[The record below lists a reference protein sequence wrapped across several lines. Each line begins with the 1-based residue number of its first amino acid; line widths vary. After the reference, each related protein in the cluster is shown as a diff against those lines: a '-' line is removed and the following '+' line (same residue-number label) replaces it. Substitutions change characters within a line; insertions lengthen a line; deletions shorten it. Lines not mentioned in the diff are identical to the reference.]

1 MLQYVIDSFQH
12 RDVEFNDA
20 TFPSLTTGYCQR
32 IKSQLCLKWYN
43 KYTVQGRFLSCWSGK
58 LVFTF
63 GKSAPK
69 PEVSL
74 PVAPSLSRQSPTHVP
89 PSSGESVSRINPP
102 WAMCPALWIQQT
114 TKHQGRLTT
123 ILIIIIII
131 KITSPTDASFGFH
144 FTEVKMNKKTKQ
156 NKKERFVSAL
166 RAEQWFGFHHDGGL
180 EDQVWQKKRRRVA
193 FTSSLTS
200 TELNCSAPDICLFSS
215 TALSMPLTLPTSP
228 RAARGQWPWHVLQH
242 ICRKYARLQN
252 LNFSTSGQ

>member
-144 FTEVKMNKKTKQ
+144 FTEVKMNKKKQ
-156 NKKERFVSAL
+156 ERKVCVSAASWAVVWIPPWW
-166 RAEQWFGFHHDGGL
+166 RAGGPGVTEKTEGWPSPLLSPVLSWTVLLQTSACFHL
-180 EDQVWQKKRRRVA
+180 LPSQ
-193 FTSSLTS
+193 
-200 TELNCSAPDICLFSS
+200 CL
-215 TALSMPLTLPTSP
+215 
-228 RAARGQWPWHVLQH
+228 
-242 ICRKYARLQN
+242 
-252 LNFSTSGQ
+252 

>member
-144 FTEVKMNKKTKQ
+144 FTEVKMNKKKTR
-156 NKKERFVSAL
+156 KKGLCQLCELSSGLDSTMMEGRRTRCDRKNREGWPSPLLSPVLSWTVS
-166 RAEQWFGFHHDGGL
+166 
-180 EDQVWQKKRRRVA
+180 
-193 FTSSLTS
+193 S
-200 TELNCSAPDICLFSS
+200 PDICLFSS
-215 TALSMPLTLPTSP
+215 TAPSMPLTLPTSP